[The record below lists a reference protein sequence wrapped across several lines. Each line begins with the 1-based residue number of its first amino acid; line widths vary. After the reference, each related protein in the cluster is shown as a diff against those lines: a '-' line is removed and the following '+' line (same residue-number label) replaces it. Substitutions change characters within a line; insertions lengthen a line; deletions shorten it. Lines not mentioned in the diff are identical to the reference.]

1 MCDLPIVSL
10 LTAMPSCSPSALPKA
25 LHSPSQCLDAKPTSQ
40 VRASQCILRAVAF
53 STSKEKQLSTL
64 HPELK
69 KKKESHA
76 SLPPRCRDFGM
87 AGIRTDL
94 ASQFSPARA
103 AHLLMCKV
111 QASDRV
117 STLLIDISSY
127 QLRDLQDQ
135 SLNLQHLLSMSEIR
149 NEPYLGS

>member
-1 MCDLPIVSL
+1 
-10 LTAMPSCSPSALPKA
+10 
-25 LHSPSQCLDAKPTSQ
+25 
-40 VRASQCILRAVAF
+40 
-53 STSKEKQLSTL
+53 
-64 HPELK
+64 
-69 KKKESHA
+69 
-76 SLPPRCRDFGM
+76 M

-117 STLLIDISSY
+117 STLLIGISSY